1 MVIEMRGNQL
11 FMILAVLKANEYY
24 KENSVCCF
32 ELRQPMSRF
41 GKISVFEM
49 E

>member
-32 ELRQPMSRF
+32 ESVTLIKAADESLR
-41 GKISVFEM
+41 
-49 E
+49 